1 MTEQW
6 PAPGHSFWYK
16 TEIKLDS
23 GYCLAFDLTLP
34 NDVSEFHLSTV
45 RLGRHGGVTDSDRI
59 FRTHLY
65 EQIGAGAVAGGHV
78 ETAMKRLLLLLK
90 GDGGHF
96 SLVDKTWTDLHKALA
111 AECAGPDADPCC
123 ERLRHA
129 LTWGEE
135 NRIKSRRD
143 NVIHAYWWNF
153 DGCGA
158 VRSRFYRREDGT
170 QMIGSLEDLER
181 DAELI
186 FEYASRLDDLLGEE
200 WPRTM
205 LPAL

>member
-1 MTEQW
+1 VTEQW
-6 PAPGHSFWYK
+6 PVPGHSFWYK
-16 TEIKLDS
+16 AEIKLDS
-23 GYCLAFDLTLP
+23 GYRLAFDLTLP
-34 NDVSEFHLSTV
+34 SAVSEFHLSTV
-45 RLGRHGGVTDSDRI
+45 RLGRHGGVADDDLI
-59 FRTHLY
+59 FRARLY
-65 EQIGAGAVAGGHV
+65 ERIGAVAVAGGHA

-111 AECAGPDADPCC
+111 AECEGPNADPRR
-123 ERLRHA
+123 EQLRHV

-158 VRSRFYRREDGT
+158 VRSRFYRRKDGA
-170 QMIGSLEDLER
+170 QMVGSLEDLEH
-181 DAELI
+181 DADLV

-200 WPRTM
+200 WPRAM